1 MEAQE
6 LDILRHST
14 AHVMAQA
21 VTELF
26 DDVKLA
32 IGPTIEDGF
41 YYDFDLPHVF
51 TPDDLEKIEVK
62 MKEIAKRNL
71 PMVRGELSSA
81 DAAALFEEMHQPY
94 KVELVNDLGEET
106 VTIFKQG
113 EFTDLCRGPHCS
125 YTKKVKHFKLLSLAG
140 AYWRGDENK
149 TMLQRIYGT
158 AWGTAEELAAY
169 MERLEEIAKRD
180 HRKLGRELD
189 LFSLPEE
196 MGPGLVVWHPKGA
209 VLRGLIED
217 FLNEEHRRRGYD
229 KVVGPHIMKTSL
241 WKTSGHYQMGYPM
254 YYFEIEGQDY
264 GIKPMNCPAHI
275 LVYKSQP
282 RSYRALPM
290 RYFELG
296 TVYRHERSGVLHG
309 LLRVRGFTQDDAH
322 IFCAPEQVEE
332 EIINVLDFAFYCL
345 KTFGFNEYKVML
357 STRPEKDKTVGT
369 DENWEAATK
378 ALITAMEHHN
388 IEYTVDE
395 GEGTF
400 YGPKIDVKL
409 KDALGRL
416 WQGPTVQVDFNLP
429 ERFDTV
435 YYGADNAQHR
445 PVMIHRVVLGSM
457 ERFIGALIENY
468 GGEFPVW
475 LAPVQAIIA
484 PISEKHI
491 EYADSIFKQLKEAG
505 VRVELDDRNETIS
518 AKVRDAQ
525 MQKIPFTLV
534 VGEHEAADG
543 TIAVRGRDGK
553 DRRGIKPEDF
563 IADVLAASAAR
574 RDLG

>member
-1 MEAQE
+1 MESQE
-6 LDILRHST
+6 LDVLRHST

-41 YYDFDLPHVF
+41 YYDFELPHVF
-51 TPDDLEKIEVK
+51 TPEDLEKIEAK

-71 PMVRGELSSA
+71 PITRGELSAA
-81 DAAALFEEMHQPY
+81 DALALFTELHQPY
-94 KVELVNDLGEET
+94 KVELINDLPDET

-125 YTKKVKHFKLLSLAG
+125 YTKKVKHFKLLNLAG
-140 AYWRGDENK
+140 AYWRGDENN

-158 AWGTAEELAAY
+158 AWGTADELAAY
-169 MERLEEIAKRD
+169 MERLAEIAKRD
-180 HRKLGRELD
+180 HRKLGRDLD

-196 MGPGLVVWHPKGA
+196 FGPGLVIFHPKGA
-209 VLRGLIED
+209 ILRGLIED
-217 FLNEEHRRRGYD
+217 FLKEEHRKRGYD
-229 KVVGPHIMKTSL
+229 TVIGPGIMKTSV

-254 YYFEIEGQDY
+254 YFFDIEGQEY
-264 GIKPMNCPAHI
+264 GIKPMNCPSHI
-275 LVYKSQP
+275 MVYKSQP
-282 RSYRALPM
+282 RSYRALPI

-322 IFCAPEQVEE
+322 IFCAPDQVEA
-332 EIINVLDFAFYCL
+332 EILGVLDFAFFCL
-345 KTFGFNEYKVML
+345 KTFGFAEYKVML
-357 STRPEKDKTVGT
+357 STRPDKEKTVGT
-369 DENWEAATK
+369 DENWELATN
-378 ALITAMEHHN
+378 ALIKAMEHHN
-388 IEYTVDE
+388 IEYTIDE

-400 YGPKIDVKL
+400 YGPKIDIKL

-429 ERFDTV
+429 ERFDAV

-468 GGEFPVW
+468 GGEFPLW
-475 LAPVQAIIA
+475 LAPVQAIVA
-484 PISEKHI
+484 PISDKHI
-491 EYADSIFKQLKEAG
+491 DYASSVYRQLKDAG
-505 VRVELDDRNETIS
+505 LRVELDDRSETIS

-543 TIAVRGRDGK
+543 TISVRGRDGK
-553 DRRGIKPEDF
+553 EDRGTKPEDF
-563 IADVLAASAAR
+563 ITRVTEAMAAR

>member
-1 MEAQE
+1 MEASE

-41 YYDFDLPHVF
+41 YYDFELEHTF
-51 TPDDLEKIEVK
+51 TPDDLIKIEAR

-71 PMVRGELSSA
+71 PIARAEMSSEDAEILFTEL
-81 DAAALFEEMHQPY
+81 HQPY
-94 KVELVNDLGEET
+94 KVELIRDLPGDSVT
-106 VTIFKQG
+106 VFRQG
-113 EFTDLCRGPHCS
+113 EFVDLCRGPHCS
-125 YTKKVKHFKLLSLAG
+125 YTKKVKHYKLLSLAG
-140 AYWRGDENK
+140 AYWRGDETNA
-149 TMLQRIYGT
+149 MLQRIYGT
-158 AWGTAEELAAY
+158 AWGTADELAAY
-169 MERLEEIAKRD
+169 LVRLEEIAQRD

-196 MGPGLVVWHPKGA
+196 LGPGLVVWHPKGA
-209 VLRGLIED
+209 ILRGLIED
-217 FLNEEHRRRGYD
+217 FLKEEHKKRGYD
-229 KVVGPHIMKTSL
+229 FVVGPHIMKTSL
-241 WKTSGHYQMGYPM
+241 WKTSGHYQTGYPM
-254 YYFEIEGQDY
+254 YFFDIEGQEY

-282 RSYRALPM
+282 RSYRALPL

-322 IFCAPEQVEE
+322 IFCTRDQMEE
-332 EIINVLDFAFYCL
+332 EIIGVLDFAFHCL
-345 KTFGFNEYKVML
+345 KTFGFAEYEVML
-357 STRPEKDKTVGT
+357 STRPDADKTVGT
-369 DENWEAATK
+369 DENWELATN
-378 ALITAMEHHN
+378 ALVAAMEHHN
-388 IEYTVDE
+388 LKYTVDP

-416 WQGPTVQVDFNLP
+416 WQGPTIQVDLNLP
-429 ERFDTV
+429 ERFDAV
-435 YYGADNAQHR
+435 YYGDDNAQHR

-468 GGEFPVW
+468 GGQFPLW
-475 LAPVQAIIA
+475 LAPVQAIVA
-484 PISEKHI
+484 PVSEKATD
-491 EYADSIFKQLKEAG
+491 YAARVFRQLKDAG
-505 VRVELDDRNETIS
+505 VRVELNDKNETIS
-518 AKVRDAQ
+518 SKVRDAQ

-534 VGEHEAADG
+534 VGENEAADG
-543 TIAVRGRDGK
+543 TVAVRDRGGK
-553 DRRGIKPEDF
+553 DRRGVKPADF
-563 IADVLAASAAR
+563 IEEIAAAV
-574 RDLG
+574 RDRS

>member
-1 MEAQE
+1 MVSMDASE

-26 DDVKLA
+26 GDVKLA

-41 YYDFDLPHVF
+41 YYDFELDHTF
-51 TPDDLEKIEVK
+51 TPEDIEKIEAK

-71 PMVRGELSSA
+71 PIVREEMSSEQA
-81 DAAALFEEMHQPY
+81 EILFEELHQPY
-94 KVELVNDLGEET
+94 KVELIRDLPGDT
-106 VTIFKQG
+106 VTVFKQG
-113 EFTDLCRGPHCS
+113 DFIDLCRGPHCS
-125 YTKKVKHFKLLSLAG
+125 YTKKVKHYKLLSLAG
-140 AYWRGDENK
+140 AYWRGDEKNA
-149 TMLQRIYGT
+149 MLQRIYGT
-158 AWGTAEELAAY
+158 AWGTADELAAY
-169 MERLEEIAKRD
+169 LTRLEEIAQRD

-196 MGPGLVVWHPKGA
+196 LGPGLVVWHPKGA
-209 VLRGLIED
+209 ILRGLIED
-217 FLNEEHRRRGYD
+217 FLKEEHKKRGYD
-229 KVVGPHIMKTSL
+229 FVVGPHIMKTSL
-241 WKTSGHYQMGYPM
+241 WKTSGHYQTGYPM
-254 YYFEIEGQDY
+254 YFFDIEGQEY

-282 RSYRALPM
+282 RSYRALPI

-322 IFCAPEQVEE
+322 IFCTRAQMEE
-332 EIINVLDFAFYCL
+332 EIIGVLDFAFHCL
-345 KTFGFNEYKVML
+345 RTFGFDEYEVML
-357 STRPEKDKTVGT
+357 STRPEADKTVGT
-369 DENWEAATK
+369 DENWELATN
-378 ALITAMEHHN
+378 ALIAAMEHHG
-388 IEYTVDE
+388 IKYTVDP

-416 WQGPTVQVDFNLP
+416 WQGPTIQVDLNLP

-435 YYGADNAQHR
+435 YYGDDNAQHR

-468 GGEFPVW
+468 GGQFPLW
-475 LAPVQAIIA
+475 LAPVQAVVA
-484 PISEKHI
+484 PVSEKAAD
-491 EYADSIFKQLKEAG
+491 YAADVYKELRGAG
-505 VRVELDDRNETIS
+505 VRVELNDKNETIS
-518 AKVRDAQ
+518 SKVRDAQ
-525 MQKIPFTLV
+525 MQKVPFTLV
-534 VGEHEAADG
+534 VGENEAADG
-543 TIAVRGRDGK
+543 TIAVRDRSGQ
-553 DRRGIKPEDF
+553 DRRGVKAADF
-563 IADVLAASAAR
+563 IEEVAAAV
-574 RDLG
+574 RDRS

>member
-1 MEAQE
+1 MESNE
-6 LDILRHST
+6 LEILRHSA
-14 AHVMAQA
+14 AHIMAQA
-21 VTELF
+21 VMELY

-41 YYDFDLPHVF
+41 YYDFDLAHKF
-51 TPDDLEKIEVK
+51 TPQDLEEIEK
-62 MKEIAKRNL
+62 RMKEISKRNL
-71 PMVRGELSSA
+71 PIIRDEMTKA
-81 DAAALFEEMHQPY
+81 DAIALFEELHQPY
-94 KVELVNDLGEET
+94 KVELLREIEDET
-106 VTIFKQG
+106 VTAYKQG
-113 EFTDLCRGPHCS
+113 DMIDLCRGPHCS
-125 YTKKVKHFKLLSLAG
+125 YTKKVKHFKLLNLAG
-140 AYWRGDENK
+140 AYWRGSEDNA
-149 TMLQRIYGT
+149 MLQRVYGT
-158 AWGTAEELAAY
+158 AWGTADELQAH
-169 MERLEEIAKRD
+169 LEKLAEIAKRD

-196 MGPGLVVWHPKGA
+196 LGPGLVVYHPNGA

-217 FLNEEHRRRGYD
+217 FLKDEHKKRGYQP
-229 KVVGPHIMKTSL
+229 VVGPHIMKTSL
-241 WKTSGHYQMGYPM
+241 WQTSGHYQMGYPM
-254 YYFEIEGQDY
+254 YFFDIEGQEY

-282 RSYRALPM
+282 RSYKTLPI

-322 IFCAPEQVEE
+322 IFCTLDQVEQ
-332 EIINVLDFAFYCL
+332 EIIGVLDFAFFCL
-345 KTFGFNEYKVML
+345 KTFGFNEYEVML
-357 STRPEKDKTVGT
+357 STRPDKDKTVGT
-369 DENWEAATK
+369 DENWELATN
-378 ALITAMEHHN
+378 ALVTAMEHHG
-388 IEYTVDE
+388 IKYTVDE

-484 PISEKHI
+484 PISEKAGD
-491 EYADSIFKQLKEAG
+491 YAVEVYRVLLEKG
-505 VRVELDDRNETIS
+505 VRAELDDRNETIS
-518 AKVRDAQ
+518 AKVRDSQ
-525 MQKIPFTLV
+525 MRKVPFTLV
-534 VGEHEAADG
+534 VGEQEAADK
-543 TIAVRGRDGK
+543 TIAVRDRSGK
-553 DRRGIKPEDF
+553 DKRGVKPEEF
-563 IADVLAASAAR
+563 AAEIAQANANRA
-574 RDLG
+574 